1 MCIVSSGEFHRN
13 FGLYQD
19 RALLEPVMITRNGRE
34 RVVLISVEEYKRL
47 KRGDREVLKAGD
59 LTEAELAEI
68 AAAEVPGEYAG
79 LDSELD
85 S

>member
-1 MCIVSSGEFHRN
+1 
-13 FGLYQD
+13 
-19 RALLEPVMITRNGRE
+19 MITRNGRE

-68 AAAEVPGEYAG
+68 AAAEVPGEYED

>member
-1 MCIVSSGEFHRN
+1 LPRIRCD
-13 FGLYQD
+13 YP
-19 RALLEPVMITRNGRE
+19 A
-34 RVVLISVEEYKRL
+34 VEEYKRL
-47 KRGDREVLKAGD
+47 KRGDREALKAGD